1 MTPQNDL
8 ELQGDLRTNPSV
20 ELLAE
25 ASAAKLSGSLRIAAG
40 DKKTIIYLKN
50 GSVVY
55 AVSNERR
62 HRLFSLVLS
71 QKKVDQK
78 KLGSFANFANDHEL
92 ASWLKDEQLL
102 PSSDVNFLIIR
113 QVETVIVESL
123 DWEGGEW
130 VFSPHA
136 RARGDMKVSI
146 DLVKLL
152 MEYGRW
158 VSPDIISRRFRGER
172 EEFTP
177 VSGGDTGHS
186 LLPNEQL
193 VFERFCGLMLS
204 LGQLLQSL
212 PMPEIDI
219 KRALYVLRLGGL
231 LEQKDQETAFSAA
244 EVDKLR
250 TTKFK
255 VVAKTSEAGET
266 KAADL
271 SIFHAKEPAAKEKPV
286 QSEIPLSVFLD
297 RTEKAA
303 NLYETLGVSKTA
315 ATKEIKEAYFNSAR
329 LFHPDKFRHETPENS
344 RRLHHAFSEIAR
356 AYEMLKNEDTR
367 SAYDFKLRK
376 EYENSQKRVSTAAL
390 TIGENETAVG
400 LESFEQGL
408 AAISD
413 DNYSSAATHLARA
426 VHYNPQSAR
435 FHAHFG
441 KALSAAEQYHHKAE
455 TEFQT
460 AIRLAP
466 ANAEIRLMYVEFLI
480 ELDQSKRAEGEL
492 NRFLEIAPG
501 NKEALALLEKLRK

>member
-8 ELQGDLRTNPSV
+8 ELQGDLRTNPSA

-50 GSVVY
+50 GSIVY

-123 DWEGGEW
+123 DWEKGEW
-130 VFSPHA
+130 IFSPRA

-146 DLVKLL
+146 DLLKLL
-152 MEYGRW
+152 MEHGRC
-158 VSPDIISRRFRGER
+158 VSPDILLRQFKGDR
-172 EEFTP
+172 EEFIP
-177 VSGGDTGHS
+177 VPQGDTGHS

-193 VFERFCGLMLS
+193 VFERFGSLTLT

-212 PMPEIDI
+212 PMPEMDI

-231 LEQKDQETAFSAA
+231 LEQKDQQTAFSAA

-250 TTKFK
+250 STKFK

-271 SIFHAKEPAAKEKPV
+271 SIFHAKEPSTREKPV
-286 QSEIPLSVFLD
+286 VSEIPLSVFLD

-303 NLYETLGVSKTA
+303 NLYETLGVSKIA
-315 ATKEIKEAYFNSAR
+315 SAKDIKEAYFNSAR
-329 LFHPDKFRHETPENS
+329 LFHPDKFRHETPEMS

-376 EYENSQKRVSTAAL
+376 ESETAAKRVSTGAL

-466 ANAEIRLMYVEFLI
+466 ANAEIRLMYVEFLV

-501 NKEALALLEKLRK
+501 NKEAFALLEKLRK